1 MANKDYV
8 RRGRSQSK
16 PTKKTAPKRKP
27 WRSGLIAVIA
37 VCAFGYGLSVL
48 NSDPEPKAPPKQT
61 SVPKPVTQKVVKDK
75 ESTLPP
81 PPTEKWHY
89 VDSLPSREIEVV
101 PKELKVSK
109 IPYVM
114 QCGAFK
120 TMQQAQQRKA
130 KIAFQGLSSLIR
142 KREGSSWFRI
152 VLGPY
157 KFKREAESDRHKLQR
172 AKIEPCIILKDNQQ

>member
-8 RRGRSQSK
+8 KRGRSQNK
-16 PTKKTAPKRKP
+16 PTKKNTPKRKP
-27 WRSGLIAVIA
+27 WRSGLIAVVV
-37 VCAFGYGLSVL
+37 VCAFGYGLSIL
-48 NSDPEPKAPPKQT
+48 NSDPTPAPAPKEK
-61 SVPKPVTQKVVKDK
+61 SVAKPVTQKVVKD
-75 ESTLPP
+75 ESSLPP

-130 KIAFQGLSSLIR
+130 NIAFQGLSSMIR
-142 KREGSSWFRI
+142 KRENSSWYRI